1 MVASSDICIY
11 DSRYSFNALKGA
23 LREVQSPSNHNETN
37 LTSAFLCSL
46 YCASLTKRDIDE
58 LQNMCLQLAPL
69 IRCLQL

>member
-1 MVASSDICIY
+1 MVASSDICIC

-23 LREVQSPSNHNETN
+23 LNEVQSQSNHNETN

-58 LQNMCLQLAPL
+58 LQNMLLRLTSLIQCLQL
-69 IRCLQL
+69 